1 MGFSQALS
9 GLNAA
14 AQNLDVVGN
23 NIANSQTYGFKG
35 SGVQFADVYT
45 GSDVGQ
51 GVRVAAVLQDFS
63 GGTLESTGRNLD
75 LGINGD
81 GFLRFKQDDQVVYSR
96 NGQLT
101 MTPDGYL
108 ENASGARLTGFPA
121 GVGTGGQ
128 PEVLRIPAEAM
139 PAKATS
145 GIQESFNLD
154 ASSGIIDPA
163 VTPFNSADAKTYSYA
178 NTGTV
183 YDSLGVQHTQTTYFT
198 KTGDNTWEVHVAVSG
213 ESGNIVATEVGE
225 LNFDANGKLDDAAST
240 FPTYHY
246 AGTALGNGAA
256 DMDVDVNFTG
266 TTQFGN
272 DFALSSLNQ
281 NGFASGTLVGISFDT
296 SGNIIGNYTNEQSLT
311 LGTVT
316 LANFRNPEGLK
327 SAGDNAWVESGSSG
341 QPILGIADSG
351 QFGTLEGGTLEASN
365 VDLTQELVD
374 LIVAQRNYQAN
385 TQTIKVQD
393 EVLQS
398 AVNLR

>member
-139 PAKATS
+139 PAQATKNIS
-145 GIQESFNLD
+145 ESFNLD
-154 ASSGIIDPA
+154 ASTVPPNPAVPFIDP
-163 VTPFNSADAKTYSYA
+163 TTGKPDPDGYDYA

-198 KTGDNTWEVHVAVSG
+198 KTGDNEWQVHVAVD
-213 ESGNIVATEVGE
+213 GNVATGMDT
-225 LNFDANGKLDDAAST
+225 LTFNSNGTLSNST
-240 FPTYHY
+240 SPTYQY
-246 AGTALGNGAA
+246 TPPGGAA
-256 DMDVDVNFTG
+256 PMEFTVDFTG

-272 DFALSSLNQ
+272 DFALSSLTQ
-281 NGFASGTLVGISFDT
+281 NGWASGTLVGISFDQ
-296 SGNIIGNYTNEQSLT
+296 SGNIIGNYSNEQSQI

-316 LANFRNPEGLK
+316 LADFRNPEGLK
-327 SAGDNAWVESGSSG
+327 SAGDNVWVESGNSG